1 MPPPSSSFR
10 KPASSGLTLKRY
22 APVVGATVLL
32 TLAVSN
38 FLKPQPISEHRP
50 HGQRDF
56 LPSNHGRL
64 LEAAGDGSRQSPQW
78 ELPEEWKKK
87 VGGPT
92 CWLAFMAAA

>member
-1 MPPPSSSFR
+1 MPPPNSAFR
-10 KPASSGLTLKRY
+10 KSASSGVTLKRY

-56 LPSNHGRL
+56 LPNNHARL
-64 LEAAGDGSRQSPQW
+64 LEAGGDGSRQSPQW

-87 VGGPT
+87 VGH
-92 CWLAFMAAA
+92 FRD